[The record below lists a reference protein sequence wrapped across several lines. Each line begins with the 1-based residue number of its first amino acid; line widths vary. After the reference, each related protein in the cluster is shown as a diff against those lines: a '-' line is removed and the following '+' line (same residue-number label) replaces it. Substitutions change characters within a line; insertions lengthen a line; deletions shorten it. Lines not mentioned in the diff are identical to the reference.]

1 MTTADTGDDGEVF
14 HSLTTEGT
22 EGTDGPPALV
32 ATAPALSSNLQMLGR
47 KAEQQH
53 THDHMKESDLAARAV
68 KKQETTPRE
77 QDPVHVKKLVWSK
90 EETPMS
96 DERESEK
103 RREAEGWARRLEVE
117 LNAIKKEK
125 EDLERQ
131 VAQVR
136 DQCEK
141 AKRKV
146 IVEAMTDKNQLI
158 EEVEHL
164 RRTNDS
170 LNAALSEKEK
180 AMKQLEEDLRT
191 TKGLSEAM
199 NDTSGV
205 EQGSAV
211 GSERSRISVGEAE
224 RTVDSSSS
232 STCTLEKEQ
241 SDELKTIQKALEVS
255 RKQEQK
261 ANEELTES
269 AQQLQ
274 EERESHEETVR
285 RLKQQH
291 QDEVAK
297 LMTKVKDAED
307 SGRRWKSSSEAV
319 FLAKEEELRQVKEKL
334 RNSSQEIEN
343 LQVSV
348 HILDGSNPLY

>member
-1 MTTADTGDDGEVF
+1 MAN
-14 HSLTTEGT
+14 
-22 EGTDGPPALV
+22 
-32 ATAPALSSNLQMLGR
+32 ATATALPSDLQVLGR
-47 KAEQQH
+47 RAEQQH
-53 THDHMKESDLAARAV
+53 THGHMKESELAARAV

-77 QDPVHVKKLVWSK
+77 QDPVLVRKLVWSK

-103 RREAEGWARRLEVE
+103 RREAEGRARRLEAE
-117 LNAIKKEK
+117 LNAVKKEK

-131 VAQVR
+131 VAEVR

-224 RTVDSSSS
+224 RTVDSPSSS
-232 STCTLEKEQ
+232 ICTLEKEQ

-255 RKQEQK
+255 KKQEQK

-274 EERESHEETVR
+274 KERESQEETVR

-291 QDEVAK
+291 QDEVAALK
-297 LMTKVKDAED
+297 AKVNDAED

-319 FLAKEEELRQVKEKL
+319 LLAKEEELRQVKEKL
-334 RNSSQEIEN
+334 RNSSQEIGN

-348 HILDGSNPLY
+348 HIRIV